1 MEILNVI
8 VAGAAAWVFGAIW
21 YMRLGQAWMNAAGLT
36 EGDINPRDPLP
47 YIVSLIGAV
56 VVAGMMRHV
65 MASSGIVTIG
75 GGLMV
80 GLGLGLFMVLPWM
93 INNVLYSNRSR
104 SLIWMD
110 GGYAVLGSTI
120 IGVVLQ
126 LF

>member
-8 VAGAAAWVFGAIW
+8 AAGAAAWVFGAVW
-21 YMRLGQAWMNAAGLT
+21 YMRLGQAWMDAAGLT
-36 EGDINPRDPLP
+36 EDDINQSDPLP
-47 YIVSLIGAV
+47 YIISFIGAV

-65 MASSGIVTIG
+65 MISSGIVTLG

-93 INNVLYSNRSR
+93 INNVLFSNRSR

-110 GGYAVLGSTI
+110 GGYAVIGSTI

-126 LF
+126 AF

>member
-8 VAGAAAWVFGAIW
+8 AAGAAAWVFGAVW
-21 YMRLGQAWMNAAGLT
+21 YMRLGQAWMDAAGLT
-36 EGDINPRDPLP
+36 EDDINQSDPLP
-47 YIVSLIGAV
+47 YIISFIGAV

-65 MASSGIVTIG
+65 MISSGIVTLG

-80 GLGLGLFMVLPWM
+80 GLGLGLFIVLPWM
-93 INNVLYSNRSR
+93 INNVLFSNRSR

-110 GGYAVLGSTI
+110 GGYAVIGSTI

-126 LF
+126 AF